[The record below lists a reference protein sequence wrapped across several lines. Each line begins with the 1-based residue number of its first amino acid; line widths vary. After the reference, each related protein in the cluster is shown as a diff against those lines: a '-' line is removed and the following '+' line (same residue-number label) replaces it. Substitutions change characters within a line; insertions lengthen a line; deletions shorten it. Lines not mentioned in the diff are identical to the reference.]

1 MISSEIQ
8 NLFNNLPERIIV
20 TIHKD
25 PDFDA
30 VGSLL
35 AMNALLLNLNRKPT
49 LYSPDIQINQFK
61 ELPGIENVQ
70 KEISSNFDLAIFL
83 DCSDKSRIYNPE
95 NFPITKTT
103 LNIDHHQDNSLFGNF
118 NLVKNISSV
127 GELLFELFD
136 VLNIEINHNTAV
148 NLYAAICFDTGN
160 FKFSNTKPSTF
171 KVAAHLLTK
180 NINASQISEF
190 IFEKK
195 PKNYFE
201 DIRIG
206 LENMYLDKEDPFMI
220 VHIPNHPNISHESTV
235 NFFRQLENI
244 ELVIICKEVKKSE
257 YRISFRSKHRI
268 DVAKLAKNFNGG
280 GHIRAAGATVSKSF
294 QELKDSLISYA
305 KKEF

>member
-1 MISSEIQ
+1 MISSEIL
-8 NLFNNLPERIIV
+8 NLFNTLPEKIIV

-35 AMNALLLNLNRKPT
+35 AMNALLLGLNRKPT
-49 LYSPDIQINQFK
+49 LYSPDIQMNQFK
-61 ELPGIENVQ
+61 ALPGIENIQ
-70 KEISSNFDLAIFL
+70 KDISTTFDLAIFL
-83 DCSDKSRIYNPE
+83 DCSDKSRIYNVE
-95 NFPITKTT
+95 NFPIVKTI
-103 LNIDHHQDNSLFGNF
+103 LNIDHHQDNSLFGDV
-118 NLVKNISSV
+118 NLVKRISSV

-136 VLNIEINHNTAV
+136 ALKAEISDETAI

-160 FKFSNTKPSTF
+160 FKFANTTASTF
-171 KVAAHLLTK
+171 KAAAKLLTK
-180 NINASQISEF
+180 NINPAQISEF
-190 IFEKK
+190 IFEQK

-206 LENMYLDKEDPFMI
+206 LENMYLDDQYPFMI

-244 ELVIICKEVKKSE
+244 ELVIICKEVKHSE
-257 YRISFRSKHRI
+257 YRISFRSKHQV

-280 GHIRAAGATVSKSF
+280 GHIRAAGATVSQSF
-294 QELKDSLISYA
+294 TELKENLISCA